1 MQPLPGRNSIYT
13 LVAAVFTS
21 WKEIAA
27 HLGKGVR
34 TVQRYER
41 QLGLPVRR
49 PLQHK
54 QIVLAYA
61 DELDSWLRQQTT
73 AGRNLPAGASAATL
87 RETRRRMH
95 LLVADLQQQ
104 RGILRKCLKE
114 VIETAATAANINFHL
129 TRG

>member
-1 MQPLPGRNSIYT
+1 MASNI
-13 LVAAVFTS
+13 FTS

-54 QIVLAYA
+54 PIVLAYA
-61 DELDSWLRQQTT
+61 DEIDSWLRQQTT
-73 AGRNLPAGASAATL
+73 MGHNLPAGGSAARL
-87 RETRRRMH
+87 RETRTQTR
-95 LLVADLQQQ
+95 LLVAELQQK
-104 RGILRKCLKE
+104 RGTLHKRLME
-114 VIETAATAANINFHL
+114 VSETTATAANMNIRL
-129 TRG
+129 SRR